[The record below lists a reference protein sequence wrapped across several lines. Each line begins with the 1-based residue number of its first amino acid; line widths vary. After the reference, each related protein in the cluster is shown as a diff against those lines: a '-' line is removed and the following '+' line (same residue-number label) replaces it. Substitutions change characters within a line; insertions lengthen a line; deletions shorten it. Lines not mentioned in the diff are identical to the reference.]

1 LIEDDYLLDDN
12 LEDLLDDN
20 AFNALN
26 KQDSE
31 VFDEKY
37 MTPTHLEEES
47 GEEESDHDGFSAIE
61 EEDDEEDSFERDRRS
76 KKELD

>member
-47 GEEESDHDGFSAIE
+47 GE
-61 EEDDEEDSFERDRRS
+61 
-76 KKELD
+76 